1 MKSARVG
8 VATFHLF
15 PKFSLTGSTGL
26 QSEKFKD
33 LGNSESIFYN
43 FGPSFRWNLF
53 DAGKIR
59 SNIAVQNAKEDQ
71 QLVIYEQTVL
81 KSLEEVETRAVMA
94 FQLEQNRRTSLSNAV
109 ESNRRAVTLAN
120 DLYSR
125 G

>member
-1 MKSARVG
+1 MELGLGGPIPTGVSTLPVGLPSDLLGADLTSAGPSDRSPRKQRIG
-8 VATFHLF
+8 VATSDLF

-71 QLVIYEQTVL
+71 QLVIY
-81 KSLEEVETRAVMA
+81 S
-94 FQLEQNRRTSLSNAV
+94 RRC
-109 ESNRRAVTLAN
+109 
-120 DLYSR
+120 
-125 G
+125 